1 MASTQKTSKAATQA
15 KATPKAAPKT
25 APKAKKAATTSAKH
39 DALESRQ
46 IPLASLYLSDDNVR
60 KIPHSSSTIAA
71 LASSIATF
79 GLLSDLLVSE
89 APDGRY
95 AVEAGGGRLAAMQ
108 QLAERGT
115 IPADYVVSC
124 KLVPAGYSKQFSLA
138 ENLAREEMHPADMF
152 VAFRDL
158 AAAGQTPDQIANAF
172 GVSKLTVERR
182 MMLGDLH
189 PELLQMFRVG
199 ELAQDQAIALVRAGK
214 PESQL
219 AVWES
224 LPQWNRSA
232 YHIRAQIDEQSFDVG
247 SHYMKIIGGVSAYE
261 AAGGAVERDLFASNG
276 DEDDEDGEGVRILD
290 KALVLRLVQEKL
302 QATGEAV
309 KAEGWAWVRV
319 DLAREIEVHSLMRVN
334 EDDEA
339 TEQAALADEAMQNL
353 QARAAELE
361 AREQELEQMEEEA
374 EEAEDSETAKDAA
387 KQLRELWN
395 EQRGLSAEIRERR
408 VALCVYSAE
417 DKAKAGCVVRASGG
431 GYVEVIRGLVEH
443 RQISADRTPN
453 VQTLG
458 EVPKVEKSETT
469 GSSDEGKR
477 ADYSQRL
484 VEDFNAHISGALRNK
499 IATNPKLALALT
511 CLQMMPV
518 GNRSNMV
525 MVSGT
530 PHDDRWYA
538 EKAVGF
544 PSSPAAQEWAQI
556 RQEVPDYETTEGHS
570 SYPRAVEKLQWLL
583 TLEQEQLLAL
593 FSALVGCAFDAT
605 KRESEEAFLSAVCDA
620 ANLDMSDYWNAGKQN
635 FCDAVSRKVL
645 MKALNEAGVSAPID
659 LERTQK
665 AQAAAVAS
673 AALLSTT
680 WLPMP
685 LRV

>member
-1 MASTQKTSKAATQA
+1 MASTQKTS
-15 KATPKAAPKT
+15 
-25 APKAKKAATTSAKH
+25 KAATTSAKH

-124 KLVPAGYSKQFSLA
+124 KLVPAGYSKQFS
-138 ENLAREEMHPADMF
+138 
-152 VAFRDL
+152 
-158 AAAGQTPDQIANAF
+158 
-172 GVSKLTVERR
+172 
-182 MMLGDLH
+182 
-189 PELLQMFRVG
+189 
-199 ELAQDQAIALVRAGK
+199 
-214 PESQL
+214 
-219 AVWES
+219 
-224 LPQWNRSA
+224 
-232 YHIRAQIDEQSFDVG
+232 
-247 SHYMKIIGGVSAYE
+247 
-261 AAGGAVERDLFASNG
+261 
-276 DEDDEDGEGVRILD
+276 
-290 KALVLRLVQEKL
+290 
-302 QATGEAV
+302 
-309 KAEGWAWVRV
+309 
-319 DLAREIEVHSLMRVN
+319 
-334 EDDEA
+334 

>member
-15 KATPKAAPKT
+15 KTAPKTARKAAPKAT
-25 APKAKKAATTSAKH
+25 KAAATSAKH

-46 IPLASLYLSDDNVR
+46 IALGSLYLSDDNVR

-115 IPADYVVSC
+115 IPANYMVSC

-189 PELLQMFRVG
+189 PELLQMFRLG

-214 PESQL
+214 PDAQL
-219 AVWES
+219 AVWQS
-224 LPQWNRSA
+224 LSTWNRSA
-232 YHIRAQIDEQSFDVG
+232 YHIRSHIDDQSFDAD
-247 SHYMKIIGGVSAYE
+247 SHYMQIIGGVSAYE
-261 AAGGAVERDLFASNG
+261 AAGGAVERDLFASNA
-276 DEDDEDGEGVRILD
+276 DDEEAEGIRILD

-302 QATGEAV
+302 QETGEAV

-319 DLAREIEVHSLMRVN
+319 DFAREIEVHSFGRLS
-334 EDDEA
+334 EDAEA
-339 TEQAALADEAMQNL
+339 TEQAEQADEVMRKL
-353 QARAAELE
+353 MARAAELE
-361 AREQELEQMEEEA
+361 QLEQELEQMEEDAKEA
-374 EEAEDSETAKDAA
+374 ADYGGAKDADA
-387 KQLRELWN
+387 RQRKVWN
-395 EQRGLSAEIRERR
+395 EQRSLNEEIRERKN
-408 VALCVYSAE
+408 ALRVYSAE
-417 DKAKAGCVVRASGG
+417 DMATAGCVVRPSRD

-443 RQISADRTPN
+443 RKISADRTPN

-458 EVPKVEKSETT
+458 EVPKVEKSEAE
-469 GSSDEGKR
+469 GSSEESKR

-511 CLQMMPV
+511 CLQMIPV
-518 GNRSNMV
+518 GYRSNMV
-525 MVSGT
+525 LVSGT

-544 PSSPAAQEWAQI
+544 DSSPAAQEWAQI
-556 RQEVPDYETTEGHS
+556 KQEVPDYETSEGHS
-570 SYPRAVEKLQWLL
+570 SYPKAIEKLQWLL

-620 ANLDMSDYWNAGKQN
+620 ANLDMSDYWNAGRQN

-645 MKALNEAGVSAPID
+645 MKALNEAGVAAPLD

-673 AALLSTT
+673 AALLTTT

-685 LRV
+685 MRV